1 MGKWAMVKE
10 VVPHPWGVP
19 GVSFLSCTLGVGN
32 LMTLLLLSAPCAQS
46 RSPAR
51 LLSPWDSPGKN
62 TGEGCHFLLQGIYLS
77 RGSNLHLLHWQADT
91 LPLYKLHF

>member
-19 GVSFLSCTLGVGN
+19 GASFLSCTLGVGN

-46 RSPAR
+46 MGFSRQEYWRGLPFPPPGDLPGSGLKLVSPA
-51 LLSPWDSPGKN
+51 L
-62 TGEGCHFLLQGIYLS
+62 
-77 RGSNLHLLHWQADT
+77 
-91 LPLYKLHF
+91 

>member
-62 TGEGCHFLLQGIYLS
+62 TGEGCHFLLQGIFLAQD
-77 RGSNLHLLHWQADT
+77 SNSCLLHGRWI
-91 LPLYKLHF
+91 LYS